1 MKWTIRM
8 PEIQK
13 RHEHLLCSG
22 AFQSAVMGWASSL
35 IGENELRATREI
47 LGQVFGNTDNA
58 IASRHRSMG
67 FTNGHLHRE
76 HVVQCQ
82 IFRGHHPIIPWPG
95 SQASPSFLLEILRL
109 GRPRTHDK
117 QNLGMRRASENK
129 NNTNSA
135 PDHCLVRDID
145 FLSSLFSNGSR
156 WDERPPDLHWN
167 NTSFSP
173 GVSPGIRQSKT
184 GNRWTIR

>member
-58 IASRHRSMG
+58 IASRASIHG
-67 FTNGHLHRE
+67 FHQRASTPARGENNAVWKTTAKLLGNFHTGLFAPRDRE

-82 IFRGHHPIIPWPG
+82 IFRGHHPMIPWPG

-109 GRPRTHDK
+109 GRPRTHDR

-129 NNTNSA
+129 NNTKSA
-135 PDHCLVRDID
+135 PDH
-145 FLSSLFSNGSR
+145 
-156 WDERPPDLHWN
+156 LH
-167 NTSFSP
+167 S
-173 GVSPGIRQSKT
+173 T
-184 GNRWTIR
+184 GYRFPIEPVFEWFPMG